1 MALRKLSF
9 SGFVFEPDACV
20 LQRGEYRW
28 ELEPRVADLLEFFLS
43 YPDEVHS
50 HDQLV
55 AQVWR
60 GQVVSDEAVRRSVS
74 VLRHVGGG
82 ALRNCIKTIYKRGYL
97 AHFPDIPGARQDEV
111 RPELLR
117 RVSDRRR
124 LALEPL
130 LAWCSSGN
138 PHAPQALDELRS
150 AVELDPQLLHLL
162 STVGS
167 RRYFR

>member
-20 LQRGEYRW
+20 LQRGESRW

-60 GQVVSDEAVRRSVS
+60 G
-74 VLRHVGGG
+74 
-82 ALRNCIKTIYKRGYL
+82 
-97 AHFPDIPGARQDEV
+97 
-111 RPELLR
+111 
-117 RVSDRRR
+117 
-124 LALEPL
+124 
-130 LAWCSSGN
+130 
-138 PHAPQALDELRS
+138 
-150 AVELDPQLLHLL
+150 
-162 STVGS
+162 
-167 RRYFR
+167 